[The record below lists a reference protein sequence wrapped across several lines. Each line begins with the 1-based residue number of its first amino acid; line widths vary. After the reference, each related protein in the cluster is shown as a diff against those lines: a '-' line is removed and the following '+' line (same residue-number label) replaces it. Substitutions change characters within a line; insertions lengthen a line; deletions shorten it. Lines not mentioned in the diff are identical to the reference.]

1 VPPSE
6 AVGGTTTL
14 GALLDEAAGR
24 LRAAGAPDARRQA
37 ALLWSVLA
45 GGTPGDVWLR
55 RDLEP
60 AASVEGPF
68 QALVDRL
75 LAGEPLAYVAGTA
88 GFRTLELTVDRR
100 VLIPRPETEGLV
112 ALVLEWGGRTF
123 GDGPWGVAADIG
135 TGSGCIGLSL
145 AVEGRFERIVATDVS
160 DGAIAVASANRDR
173 VGPAVPVEFRRGAF
187 LAPLAGERCTAIV
200 ANPPYVA
207 EAELAELTAGVR
219 DHEPPEALVSAE
231 GGLYHVRRLLEEAR
245 DHLKPG
251 GVLAVEIDSRRALPV
266 AEHARAAGW
275 RRAAV
280 HRDLYGRDR
289 YLLATKE

>member
-6 AVGGTTTL
+6 AVGGITTL

-68 QALVDRL
+68 QALVGRL

-112 ALVLEWGGRTF
+112 ALVLEWGDRTF
-123 GDGPWGVAADIG
+123 GDGP
-135 TGSGCIGLSL
+135 
-145 AVEGRFERIVATDVS
+145 
-160 DGAIAVASANRDR
+160 
-173 VGPAVPVEFRRGAF
+173 
-187 LAPLAGERCTAIV
+187 
-200 ANPPYVA
+200 
-207 EAELAELTAGVR
+207 
-219 DHEPPEALVSAE
+219 
-231 GGLYHVRRLLEEAR
+231 
-245 DHLKPG
+245 
-251 GVLAVEIDSRRALPV
+251 
-266 AEHARAAGW
+266 
-275 RRAAV
+275 
-280 HRDLYGRDR
+280 
-289 YLLATKE
+289 